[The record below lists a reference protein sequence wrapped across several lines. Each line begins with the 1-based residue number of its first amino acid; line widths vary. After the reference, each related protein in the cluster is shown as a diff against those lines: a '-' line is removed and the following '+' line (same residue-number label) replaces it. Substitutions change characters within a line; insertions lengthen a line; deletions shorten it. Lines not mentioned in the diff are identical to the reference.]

1 MFDFILGIII
11 GYVIGSFVGAVTQIR
26 SDNNKK

>member
-11 GYVIGSFVGAVTQIR
+11 GFVIGQFVGALMQIR
-26 SDNNKK
+26 SDNNAE